1 MSKISKENE
10 QQVIQIVQTLL
21 LNVQGKSLI
30 TTQILN
36 EKINLAV
43 SLDTKY
49 KENLDRDYIIEELIR
64 RYSVWIGKN
73 NILVNDNGHIPWL
86 TNERKNGNIGNG
98 IKNGKIRNCHG
109 SR

>member
-73 NILVNDNGHIPWL
+73 NRLP
-86 TNERKNGNIGNG
+86 
-98 IKNGKIRNCHG
+98 
-109 SR
+109 S

>member
-73 NILVNDNGHIPWL
+73 NILVNDN
-86 TNERKNGNIGNG
+86 
-98 IKNGKIRNCHG
+98 
-109 SR
+109 

>member
-21 LNVQGKSLI
+21 LNVQDKSLI

-49 KENLDRDYIIEELIR
+49 KENLYRD
-64 RYSVWIGKN
+64 
-73 NILVNDNGHIPWL
+73 
-86 TNERKNGNIGNG
+86 
-98 IKNGKIRNCHG
+98 
-109 SR
+109 